1 MLFYSLS
8 IFTTTSVHCNY
19 DFAMGIL
26 KQVQELAV
34 IMISKTEARKSLA
47 PCKSISK
54 ILLLAYIKIE
64 KAEFVHSH
72 GSFTGQ

>member
-1 MLFYSLS
+1 ME
-8 IFTTTSVHCNY
+8 
-19 DFAMGIL
+19 IL

-34 IMISKTEARKSLA
+34 IMISKTEATKSLA
-47 PCKSISK
+47 LCKSISK
-54 ILLLAYIKIE
+54 ILLVAYIKIV

>member
-1 MLFYSLS
+1 
-8 IFTTTSVHCNY
+8 
-19 DFAMGIL
+19 MGIL

-64 KAEFVHSH
+64 KAEFVLSH

>member
-8 IFTTTSVHCNY
+8 IFTTTNIHCNY
-19 DFAMGIL
+19 DLAMEIL

-34 IMISKTEARKSLA
+34 IMISKTEATKSLA
-47 PCKSISK
+47 LCKSISK
-54 ILLLAYIKIE
+54 ILLVAYIKIV